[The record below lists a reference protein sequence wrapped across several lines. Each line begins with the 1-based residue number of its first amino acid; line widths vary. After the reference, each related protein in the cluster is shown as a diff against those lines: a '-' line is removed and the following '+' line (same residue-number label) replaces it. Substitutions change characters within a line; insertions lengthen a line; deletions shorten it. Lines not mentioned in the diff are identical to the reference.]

1 MSYQVLARKWR
12 PAKFAELVGQEHVK
26 AALINGLTNQRL
38 HHAYLFTGTRGVG
51 KTTIARIFAKSL
63 NCETGISAEPCGKC
77 GTCLDVDAGRFVD
90 LIEIDAA
97 SRTKVGDTREILDNV
112 QYAPTRGRY
121 KVYLIDEVH
130 MLSRHSFNALL
141 KTLEEPPEH
150 VKFLLATTDP
160 QKLPVTILSRC
171 LQFNLQ
177 ALSIKQ
183 ISEQLVRIM
192 QAEQLPFEQEAL
204 ELLAKYA
211 KGSMRDGLS
220 LTDQAIA
227 QSGQNV
233 TLDVVQHMMGTVDIS
248 WSQNILAA
256 ILNSDADGLVS
267 EFSRLTKQNP
277 DIEKVLDDLLS
288 VCHQIALTQIM
299 PNAAQLNQNVSE
311 FIKTVAAKLTPQEVQ
326 VYYQILLQ
334 GKRDLKISSDPYASF
349 EMICLRMLAFK
360 PVTDFSELPLK
371 KNSEINIPRVETP
384 VSEPLQTLAQKPV
397 LKEVVSPEAVL
408 AEQSAEP
415 VTQEPLAAE
424 GVPQEIATSKLL
436 ETAPLEIAA
445 VETKPSILE
454 SLVDS
459 NLNQDKQFQAPIN
472 TPAKVETPPETS
484 AESQTLVANVTDATN
499 EITEDELL
507 AQQNFYQD
515 MAQSQGFEGQSLESN
530 DFANT
535 DFASTDFDSSDFEKQ
550 AEPPQVVE
558 EQSTQ
563 TAASETKIFEP
574 LVDSGEL
581 DNPVMAI
588 LAARGFDGLS
598 GGDLN
603 PDLSKVTPAEQN
615 VENKTNENTQAS
627 VTEPAKVVEEII
639 LKPKAELMPLEHEE
653 VRYAHEVDSWASLIE
668 RSNLAGRAK
677 QLALN
682 GSVDI
687 TDDRI
692 ELVVKQEFMHLLNEK
707 TEAELNE
714 VVLNLAPQCKFVI
727 NRSVLVEAAPAEI
740 QKDINQNRQQRA
752 EESINTDPMVQ
763 TLVQEFDGR
772 IVAGS
777 IKPL

>member
-1 MSYQVLARKWR
+1 
-12 PAKFAELVGQEHVK
+12 
-26 AALINGLTNQRL
+26 
-38 HHAYLFTGTRGVG
+38 
-51 KTTIARIFAKSL
+51 
-63 NCETGISAEPCGKC
+63 
-77 GTCLDVDAGRFVD
+77 
-90 LIEIDAA
+90 
-97 SRTKVGDTREILDNV
+97 
-112 QYAPTRGRY
+112 
-121 KVYLIDEVH
+121 

-183 ISEQLVRIM
+183 ISDQLVRIM

-227 QSGQNV
+227 QSGLNV
-233 TLDVVQHMMGTVDIS
+233 TLDIVQQMMGTVDIS

-256 ILNSDADGLVS
+256 ILNNDADGLVS

-299 PNAAQLNQNVSE
+299 PNAAQLNYNISE
-311 FIKTVAAKLTPQEVQ
+311 FIKTVATKLTPQEVQ

-371 KNSEINIPRVETP
+371 KNFEINIPRVEIAG
-384 VSEPLQTLAQKPV
+384 SEPSPKV
-397 LKEVVSPEAVL
+397 LER
-408 AEQSAEP
+408 
-415 VTQEPLAAE
+415 
-424 GVPQEIATSKLL
+424 
-436 ETAPLEIAA
+436 
-445 VETKPSILE
+445 
-454 SLVDS
+454 
-459 NLNQDKQFQAPIN
+459 
-472 TPAKVETPPETS
+472 KVET
-484 AESQTLVANVTDATN
+484 ESPTELKAQPSTLVEPVLANKPAIQETTPVTPVLTQAPVADTLLAEKLPVDSPFEHKAVNNGNSSQADVDSATKVEDEIQVTGNN
-499 EITEDELL
+499 EITESELL

-515 MAQSQGFEGQSLESN
+515 MAESQGFAGENVDTSGFENTGFEATTFES
-530 DFANT
+530 DKI
-535 DFASTDFDSSDFEKQ
+535 DSQ
-550 AEPPQVVE
+550 AEPAQVTE
-558 EQSTQ
+558 EQKTQ
-563 TAASETKIFEP
+563 EATTSLTQSFEP
-574 LVDSGEL
+574 VMDSGGL

-598 GGDLN
+598 NTELN
-603 PDLSKVTPAEQN
+603 PDSSKVASAELKVESKD
-615 VENKTNENTQAS
+615 VENNQTPVTQPVKT
-627 VTEPAKVVEEII
+627 VEEVI
-639 LKPKAELMPLEHEE
+639 LQPEAELMPLEHEE
-653 VRYAHEVDSWASLIE
+653 VRFAHEVDSWASLIE
-668 RSNLAGRAK
+668 RSNLAGRAR

-682 GSVDI
+682 ASVEV
-687 TDDRI
+687 TETRI
-692 ELVVKQEFMHLLNEK
+692 EMLVKQEFMHLLNEK
-707 TEAELNE
+707 TEAELND
-714 VVLNLAPQCKFVI
+714 VVLNLAPQCEFVI
-727 NRSVLVEAAPAEI
+727 NRSASVEAAPAEI

-752 EESINTDPMVQ
+752 EESINSDPMVQ
-763 TLVQEFDGR
+763 TLLQEFDGT
-772 IVAGS
+772 IVTGS

>member
-63 NCETGISAEPCGKC
+63 NCETGISAEPCGQC

-299 PNAAQLNQNVSE
+299 PNAAQLNQNISE
-311 FIKTVAAKLTPQEVQ
+311 FIKTVATKLTPQEVQ

-384 VSEPLQTLAQKPV
+384 ISEPLQKLEQKPV
-397 LKEVVSPEAVL
+397 LKEVVSPEPEL
-408 AEQSAEP
+408 IEQ
-415 VTQEPLAAE
+415 
-424 GVPQEIATSKLL
+424 
-436 ETAPLEIAA
+436 
-445 VETKPSILE
+445 
-454 SLVDS
+454 
-459 NLNQDKQFQAPIN
+459 
-472 TPAKVETPPETS
+472 PAKPVIQDATTS
-484 AESQTLVANVTDATN
+484 TGSQTLVANVTDATN

-515 MAQSQGFEGQSLESN
+515 MAQSQGFEGQSIESN
-530 DFANT
+530 
-535 DFASTDFDSSDFEKQ
+535 DFASTDFDSRDFENQ
-550 AEPPQVVE
+550 VEPTQVVE

-563 TAASETKIFEP
+563 TNTPETQIFEP
-574 LVDSGEL
+574 LIDSDEL
-581 DNPVMAI
+581 DSPVMAI

-598 GGDLN
+598 NTELN
-603 PDLSKVTPAEQN
+603 PELSKATPAEQKTK
-615 VENKTNENTQAS
+615 NKADENTQTS
-627 VTEPAKVVEEII
+627 VTEPTKVVEEII
-639 LKPKAELMPLEHEE
+639 LQPKAELMPLEHEE

-727 NRSVLVEAAPAEI
+727 KRSESVEAAPAEI

-763 TLVQEFDGR
+763 TLVQEFDGK

>member
-63 NCETGISAEPCGKC
+63 NCETGISAEPCGQC

-277 DIEKVLDDLLS
+277 DVEKVLDDLLS

-299 PNAAQLNQNVSE
+299 PNAAQLNQNISE
-311 FIKTVAAKLTPQEVQ
+311 FIKTVATKLTPQEVQ

-384 VSEPLQTLAQKPV
+384 VSEPLQKLAQKPV
-397 LKEVVSPEAVL
+397 LKEVVSPEPEL
-408 AEQSAEP
+408 IEQ
-415 VTQEPLAAE
+415 
-424 GVPQEIATSKLL
+424 
-436 ETAPLEIAA
+436 
-445 VETKPSILE
+445 
-454 SLVDS
+454 
-459 NLNQDKQFQAPIN
+459 
-472 TPAKVETPPETS
+472 PAKPVIQDATTI
-484 AESQTLVANVTDATN
+484 AGSQTLVANVTDATN

-530 DFANT
+530 DFAN
-535 DFASTDFDSSDFEKQ
+535 ADFENQVEPTQ
-550 AEPPQVVE
+550 AVE

-563 TAASETKIFEP
+563 TNTPETQIFEP
-574 LVDSGEL
+574 LIDSDEL
-581 DNPVMAI
+581 DSPVMAI

-598 GGDLN
+598 NTELN
-603 PDLSKVTPAEQN
+603 PDLSKVTPAEQKTK
-615 VENKTNENTQAS
+615 NKADENTQAS
-627 VTEPAKVVEEII
+627 VTEPTKVVEEII
-639 LKPKAELMPLEHEE
+639 LQPKAELMPLEHEE

-707 TEAELNE
+707 TEAELND

-727 NRSVLVEAAPAEI
+727 KRSESVEAAPAEI

-752 EESINTDPMVQ
+752 EESINADPMVQ

>member
-63 NCETGISAEPCGKC
+63 NCETGISAEPCGQC

-299 PNAAQLNQNVSE
+299 PNAAQLNQNISE
-311 FIKTVAAKLTPQEVQ
+311 FIKTVATKLTPQEVQ

-384 VSEPLQTLAQKPV
+384 VSEPLQKLAQKPV
-397 LKEVVSPEAVL
+397 LKEVVSPEPEL
-408 AEQSAEP
+408 IEQ
-415 VTQEPLAAE
+415 
-424 GVPQEIATSKLL
+424 
-436 ETAPLEIAA
+436 
-445 VETKPSILE
+445 
-454 SLVDS
+454 
-459 NLNQDKQFQAPIN
+459 
-472 TPAKVETPPETS
+472 PAKPVIQDATTS
-484 AESQTLVANVTDATN
+484 AGSQTLVANVTDATN

-530 DFANT
+530 DFA
-535 DFASTDFDSSDFEKQ
+535 STDFDSRDFENQVEPTQ
-550 AEPPQVVE
+550 AVE

-563 TAASETKIFEP
+563 TNTPETEIFEP
-574 LVDSGEL
+574 LIDSDEL
-581 DNPVMAI
+581 DSPVMAI

-598 GGDLN
+598 NTELN
-603 PDLSKVTPAEQN
+603 PDLSKVTPAEQKTK
-615 VENKTNENTQAS
+615 NKADENTQAS
-627 VTEPAKVVEEII
+627 VTEPTKVVEEII
-639 LKPKAELMPLEHEE
+639 LQPKAELMPLEHEE

-707 TEAELNE
+707 TEAELND

-727 NRSVLVEAAPAEI
+727 KRSESVEAAPAEI

-752 EESINTDPMVQ
+752 EESINADPMVQ

>member
-63 NCETGISAEPCGKC
+63 NCETGISAEPCGQC

-299 PNAAQLNQNVSE
+299 PNAAQLNQNISE
-311 FIKTVAAKLTPQEVQ
+311 FIKTVATKLTPQEVQ

-384 VSEPLQTLAQKPV
+384 VSEPLQKLAQKPV
-397 LKEVVSPEAVL
+397 LKEVVSPEPEL
-408 AEQSAEP
+408 IEQ
-415 VTQEPLAAE
+415 
-424 GVPQEIATSKLL
+424 
-436 ETAPLEIAA
+436 
-445 VETKPSILE
+445 
-454 SLVDS
+454 
-459 NLNQDKQFQAPIN
+459 
-472 TPAKVETPPETS
+472 PAKPVIQDATTI
-484 AESQTLVANVTDATN
+484 AGSQTLVANVTDATN

-530 DFANT
+530 DFAN
-535 DFASTDFDSSDFEKQ
+535 ADFENQVEPTQ
-550 AEPPQVVE
+550 AVE

-563 TAASETKIFEP
+563 TNTPETEIFEP
-574 LVDSGEL
+574 LIDSDEL
-581 DNPVMAI
+581 DSPVMAI

-598 GGDLN
+598 NTELN
-603 PDLSKVTPAEQN
+603 PDLSKVASAEQKTK
-615 VENKTNENTQAS
+615 NKADENTQAS
-627 VTEPAKVVEEII
+627 VTEPTKVVEEII
-639 LKPKAELMPLEHEE
+639 LQPKAELMPLEHEE

-727 NRSVLVEAAPAEI
+727 KRSESVEAAPAEI

>member
-63 NCETGISAEPCGKC
+63 NCETGISAEPCGQC

-299 PNAAQLNQNVSE
+299 PNAAQLNQNISE
-311 FIKTVAAKLTPQEVQ
+311 FIKTVATKLTPQEVQ

-384 VSEPLQTLAQKPV
+384 ISEPLQKLAQKPV
-397 LKEVVSPEAVL
+397 LKEVVSPEPEL
-408 AEQSAEP
+408 IEQ
-415 VTQEPLAAE
+415 
-424 GVPQEIATSKLL
+424 
-436 ETAPLEIAA
+436 
-445 VETKPSILE
+445 
-454 SLVDS
+454 
-459 NLNQDKQFQAPIN
+459 
-472 TPAKVETPPETS
+472 PAKPVIQDVTTS
-484 AESQTLVANVTDATN
+484 AGSQTLVANVTDATN

-530 DFANT
+530 DFA
-535 DFASTDFDSSDFEKQ
+535 STDFDSRDFENQVEPTQ
-550 AEPPQVVE
+550 AVE

-563 TAASETKIFEP
+563 TKTPETQIFEP
-574 LVDSGEL
+574 LIDSDEL
-581 DNPVMAI
+581 DSPVMAI

-598 GGDLN
+598 NTELN
-603 PDLSKVTPAEQN
+603 PDLSKVTPAEQKTK
-615 VENKTNENTQAS
+615 NKADENTQAS
-627 VTEPAKVVEEII
+627 VTEPTKVVEEII
-639 LKPKAELMPLEHEE
+639 LQPKSELMPLEHEE
-653 VRYAHEVDSWASLIE
+653 VRYAHEVDSWASL
-668 RSNLAGRAK
+668 S
-677 QLALN
+677 
-682 GSVDI
+682 
-687 TDDRI
+687 
-692 ELVVKQEFMHLLNEK
+692 
-707 TEAELNE
+707 
-714 VVLNLAPQCKFVI
+714 
-727 NRSVLVEAAPAEI
+727 AA
-740 QKDINQNRQQRA
+740 
-752 EESINTDPMVQ
+752 M
-763 TLVQEFDGR
+763 
-772 IVAGS
+772 
-777 IKPL
+777 

>member
-63 NCETGISAEPCGKC
+63 NCETGISAEPCGQC

-183 ISEQLVRIM
+183 ISDQLVRIM

-233 TLDVVQHMMGTVDIS
+233 TLDVVQQMMGTVDIS

-256 ILNSDADGLVS
+256 ILNNDADGLVS

-299 PNAAQLNQNVSE
+299 PNAAQLNYNISE
-311 FIKTVAAKLTPQEVQ
+311 FIKTVATKLTPQEVQ

-371 KNSEINIPRVETP
+371 KNSEINIPRVEIAGSDPSLKVLERKVETESPTELKAQPITLVEPVLANKPAIQETTP
-384 VSEPLQTLAQKPV
+384 VTPALTQALVADTL
-397 LKEVVSPEAVL
+397 L
-408 AEQSAEP
+408 AE
-415 VTQEPLAAE
+415 
-424 GVPQEIATSKLL
+424 KL
-436 ETAPLEIAA
+436 P
-445 VETKPSILE
+445 
-454 SLVDS
+454 VDS
-459 NLNQDKQFQAPIN
+459 PFEHKAVNNGNSSQAAMN
-472 TPAKVETPPETS
+472 SAAKVEDEI
-484 AESQTLVANVTDATN
+484 QVTGNN
-499 EITEDELL
+499 EITESELL

-515 MAQSQGFEGQSLESN
+515 MAQSQGFAGENVDTSGFENSGFE
-530 DFANT
+530 ANT
-535 DFASTDFDSSDFEKQ
+535 FEANTFEATTFESDKIDSQ
-550 AEPPQVVE
+550 AEPAQVTE
-558 EQSTQ
+558 EQKTQ
-563 TAASETKIFEP
+563 EATTSLTQSFEP
-574 LVDSGEL
+574 VMDSGGL

-598 GGDLN
+598 NTELN
-603 PDLSKVTPAEQN
+603 QGPSKVASAELK
-615 VENKTNENTQAS
+615 VESKDVESNQAV
-627 VTEPAKVVEEII
+627 VTEPVKIVEEVI
-639 LKPKAELMPLEHEE
+639 LQPEAELMPLEHEE

-668 RSNLAGRAK
+668 RSNLAGRAR

-682 GSVDI
+682 ASVEV
-687 TDDRI
+687 TETRI
-692 ELVVKQEFMHLLNEK
+692 EMLVKQEFMHLLNEK
-707 TEAELNE
+707 TEAELND
-714 VVLNLAPQCKFVI
+714 VVLNLAPQCEFVI
-727 NRSVLVEAAPAEI
+727 NRSASVEAAPAEI

-752 EESINTDPMVQ
+752 EESINSDPMVQ
-763 TLVQEFDGR
+763 TLLQEFDGT
-772 IVAGS
+772 IVTGS

>member
-63 NCETGISAEPCGKC
+63 NCETGISAEPCGQC

-299 PNAAQLNQNVSE
+299 PNAAQLNQNISE
-311 FIKTVAAKLTPQEVQ
+311 FIKTVATKLTPQEVQ

-384 VSEPLQTLAQKPV
+384 VSEPLQKLAQKPV
-397 LKEVVSPEAVL
+397 LKEVVSPEPEL
-408 AEQSAEP
+408 IEQ
-415 VTQEPLAAE
+415 
-424 GVPQEIATSKLL
+424 
-436 ETAPLEIAA
+436 
-445 VETKPSILE
+445 
-454 SLVDS
+454 
-459 NLNQDKQFQAPIN
+459 
-472 TPAKVETPPETS
+472 PAKPVIQDATTS
-484 AESQTLVANVTDATN
+484 AGSQTLVANVTDATN

-530 DFANT
+530 DFAN
-535 DFASTDFDSSDFEKQ
+535 ADFENQVEPTQ
-550 AEPPQVVE
+550 AVE

-563 TAASETKIFEP
+563 TNTPETQIFEP
-574 LVDSGEL
+574 LIDSDEL
-581 DNPVMAI
+581 DSPVMAI

-598 GGDLN
+598 NTELN
-603 PDLSKVTPAEQN
+603 PDLSKVASAEQKTK
-615 VENKTNENTQAS
+615 NKADENTQAS
-627 VTEPAKVVEEII
+627 VTEPTKVVEEII
-639 LKPKAELMPLEHEE
+639 LQPKAELMPLEHEE

-727 NRSVLVEAAPAEI
+727 KRSESVEAAPAEI

>member
-63 NCETGISAEPCGKC
+63 NCETGISAEPCGQC

-183 ISEQLVRIM
+183 ISDQLVRIM
-192 QAEQLPFEQEAL
+192 QAEQLPFELEAL

-233 TLDVVQHMMGTVDIS
+233 TLDIVQQMMGTVDIS

-256 ILNSDADGLVS
+256 ILNNDADGLVS

-299 PNAAQLNQNVSE
+299 PNAAQLNYNISE
-311 FIKTVAAKLTPQEVQ
+311 FIKTVATKLTPQEVQ

-371 KNSEINIPRVETP
+371 KNSEINIPRVEIASSEQRPKEAQQQATAIDEP
-384 VSEPLQTLAQKPV
+384 VLGNKPTTQFLAKVPLAEPLTAELAIDKTSVQDSV
-397 LKEVVSPEAVL
+397 LNNDNSSHAPKNLATEVEADL
-408 AEQSAEP
+408 QL
-415 VTQEPLAAE
+415 T
-424 GVPQEIATSKLL
+424 G
-436 ETAPLEIAA
+436 
-445 VETKPSILE
+445 
-454 SLVDS
+454 
-459 NLNQDKQFQAPIN
+459 N
-472 TPAKVETPPETS
+472 
-484 AESQTLVANVTDATN
+484 N
-499 EITEDELL
+499 EITESELL

-515 MAQSQGFEGQSLESN
+515 MAQSQGFAGENVDTSGFENTGFEATTFES
-530 DFANT
+530 DKI
-535 DFASTDFDSSDFEKQ
+535 DSQ
-550 AEPPQVVE
+550 AEPAQVTE
-558 EQSTQ
+558 EKSTKEA
-563 TAASETKIFEP
+563 TTSLTESFEP
-574 LVDSGEL
+574 VMDSGGL

-598 GGDLN
+598 NTELN
-603 PDLSKVTPAEQN
+603 PDSSKVASAELKVESKD
-615 VENKTNENTQAS
+615 VENNQTPVTQPVKS
-627 VTEPAKVVEEII
+627 VEEVI
-639 LKPKAELMPLEHEE
+639 LQPEAELMPLEHEE
-653 VRYAHEVDSWASLIE
+653 VRFAHEVDSWASLIE
-668 RSNLAGRAK
+668 RSNLAGRAR

-682 GSVDI
+682 ASVEV
-687 TDDRI
+687 TETRI
-692 ELVVKQEFMHLLNEK
+692 EMLVKQEFMHLLNEK
-707 TEAELNE
+707 TEAELND
-714 VVLNLAPQCKFVI
+714 VVLNLAPQCEFVI
-727 NRSVLVEAAPAEI
+727 NRSASVEAAPAEI

-752 EESINTDPMVQ
+752 EESINSDPMVQ
-763 TLVQEFDGR
+763 TLLQEFDGT
-772 IVAGS
+772 IVTGS

>member
-12 PAKFAELVGQEHVK
+12 PAKFAELVGQDHVK
-26 AALINGLTNQRL
+26 AALINGLSNQRL

-63 NCETGISAEPCGKC
+63 NCETGISAEPCGQC

-183 ISEQLVRIM
+183 ISEQLNRILV
-192 QAEQLPFEQEAL
+192 AEQLPFEQDAL
-204 ELLAKYA
+204 LLLAKYA

-233 TLDVVQHMMGTVDIS
+233 TLDIVQQMMGTVDIS
-248 WSQNILAA
+248 WSQNILSA
-256 ILNSDADGLVS
+256 ILSNDADGLVN

-299 PNAAQLNQNVSE
+299 PNAAQLNHNISE
-311 FIKTVAAKLTPQEVQ
+311 FIKTVAPQIAPQVVQ

-349 EMICLRMLAFK
+349 EMICLRLLAFK
-360 PVTDFSELPLK
+360 PVTDFSGVEFQNNADSSLK
-371 KNSEINIPRVETP
+371 KNSEIDLNHEQGSVENSQPRFVSDAVDSKNSTSLEDSSP
-384 VSEPLQTLAQKPV
+384 VNQGA
-397 LKEVVSPEAVL
+397 L
-408 AEQSAEP
+408 AEHQQPADNTVDQINLVNNP
-415 VTQEPLAAE
+415 
-424 GVPQEIATSKLL
+424 
-436 ETAPLEIAA
+436 
-445 VETKPSILE
+445 
-454 SLVDS
+454 VDS
-459 NLNQDKQFQAPIN
+459 
-472 TPAKVETPPETS
+472 TTEV
-484 AESQTLVANVTDATN
+484 
-499 EITEDELL
+499 ITENELI
-507 AQQNFYQD
+507 AQENFYND
-515 MAQSQGFEGQSLESN
+515 MAQSQGFTLEHEAQTPSEIVNPISPELSSDPEHSN
-530 DFANT
+530 DLSPQHHSPDPALSKELTEKNT
-535 DFASTDFDSSDFEKQ
+535 VEIGSDLGFDS
-550 AEPPQVVE
+550 
-558 EQSTQ
+558 
-563 TAASETKIFEP
+563 
-574 LVDSGEL
+574 
-581 DNPVMAI
+581 PVMAI
-588 LAARGFDGLS
+588 LAARGFDS
-598 GGDLN
+598 NLN
-603 PDLSKVTPAEQN
+603 QQDVQPTPVFENEQESLKVESADIQSNDESNVDLSVKPE
-615 VENKTNENTQAS
+615 VE
-627 VTEPAKVVEEII
+627 VFEPE
-639 LKPKAELMPLEHEE
+639 AELMPLEHEE
-653 VRYAHEVDSWASLIE
+653 VRFAHQVDNWASLIE
-668 RSNLAGRAK
+668 SSDLAGRAR

-682 GSVDI
+682 GAVEI
-687 TDDRI
+687 NGNHI
-692 ELVVKQEFMHLLNEK
+692 ELAVKQEFAHLLNDK

-714 VVLNLAPQCKFVI
+714 VVLRLAPECEFVI
-727 NRSVLVEAAPAEI
+727 NKSALVEYAPAEI

-752 EESINTDPMVQ
+752 EESINGDPMVQ
-763 TLVQEFDGR
+763 TLLQEFDGT
-772 IVAGS
+772 IVTGS

>member
-63 NCETGISAEPCGKC
+63 NCETGISAEPCGQC

-299 PNAAQLNQNVSE
+299 PNAAQLNQNISE
-311 FIKTVAAKLTPQEVQ
+311 FIKTVATKLTPQEVQ

-384 VSEPLQTLAQKPV
+384 ISEPLQKLAQKPV
-397 LKEVVSPEAVL
+397 LKEVVSPEPEL
-408 AEQSAEP
+408 IEQ
-415 VTQEPLAAE
+415 
-424 GVPQEIATSKLL
+424 
-436 ETAPLEIAA
+436 
-445 VETKPSILE
+445 
-454 SLVDS
+454 
-459 NLNQDKQFQAPIN
+459 
-472 TPAKVETPPETS
+472 PAKPVIQDVTTS
-484 AESQTLVANVTDATN
+484 AGSQTLVANVTDATN

-530 DFANT
+530 DFA
-535 DFASTDFDSSDFEKQ
+535 STDFDSRDFENQVEPTQ
-550 AEPPQVVE
+550 AVE

-563 TAASETKIFEP
+563 TKTPETQIFEP
-574 LVDSGEL
+574 LIDSDEL
-581 DNPVMAI
+581 DSPVMAI

-598 GGDLN
+598 NTELN
-603 PDLSKVTPAEQN
+603 PDLSKATPDEQKTK
-615 VENKTNENTQAS
+615 NKADENTQAS
-627 VTEPAKVVEEII
+627 VTEPTKVVEEII
-639 LKPKAELMPLEHEE
+639 LQPKAELMPLEHEE

-727 NRSVLVEAAPAEI
+727 KRSESVEAAPAEI

>member
-26 AALINGLTNQRL
+26 AALINGLSNQRL

-63 NCETGISAEPCGKC
+63 NCETGISAEPCGQC

-183 ISEQLVRIM
+183 ISEQLNRILV
-192 QAEQLPFEQEAL
+192 AEQLPFEQEAL
-204 ELLAKYA
+204 LLLAKYA

-233 TLDVVQHMMGTVDIS
+233 TLEIVQQMMGTVDIS
-248 WSQNILAA
+248 WSQNILSA
-256 ILNSDADGLVS
+256 ILSNDADSLVD
-267 EFSRLTKQNP
+267 EFARLTKQNP
-277 DIEKVLDDLLS
+277 DVDKVLDDLLS

-299 PNAAQLNQNVSE
+299 PNAAQLNHNISE
-311 FIKTVAAKLTPQEVQ
+311 FITAAASQVAPQVVQ

-360 PVTDFSELPLK
+360 PVTDFSDLVVK
-371 KNSEINIPRVETP
+371 KNSEIDLPRTP
-384 VSEPLQTLAQKPV
+384 ITDSEQNKNA
-397 LKEVVSPEAVL
+397 VSPAVEPQLKSIPDVNALQSQTQPTDMASFEAVTTEL
-408 AEQSAEP
+408 NKPIAKQDDLGTETLHSKAAEQSIDALEA
-415 VTQEPLAAE
+415 VT
-424 GVPQEIATSKLL
+424 
-436 ETAPLEIAA
+436 
-445 VETKPSILE
+445 E
-454 SLVDS
+454 S
-459 NLNQDKQFQAPIN
+459 
-472 TPAKVETPPETS
+472 
-484 AESQTLVANVTDATN
+484 
-499 EITEDELL
+499 ELL
-507 AQQNFYQD
+507 AQQNFYND
-515 MAQSQGFEGQSLESN
+515 MAQSQGFAPQQPTEVNIADDSSVTQDLEHTPSNELQFVNPNAEAPPMNEDVVNNTSVVSEGTDPNPSTLE
-530 DFANT
+530 
-535 DFASTDFDSSDFEKQ
+535 FDS
-550 AEPPQVVE
+550 
-558 EQSTQ
+558 
-563 TAASETKIFEP
+563 
-574 LVDSGEL
+574 
-581 DNPVMAI
+581 PVMAI
-588 LAARGFDGLS
+588 LAARGFGS
-598 GGDLN
+598 NLN
-603 PDLSKVTPAEQN
+603 HAIPESQNAEQSESTEVN
-615 VENKTNENTQAS
+615 SLHHESVSEYNQNAETNNDVE
-627 VTEPAKVVEEII
+627 VFEPE
-639 LKPKAELMPLEHEE
+639 AELMPLEHEE
-653 VRYAHEVDSWASLIE
+653 VRYAHQVDNWASLIE
-668 RSNLAGRAK
+668 SSDLAGRAR
-677 QLALN
+677 QLALHGAVEIN
-682 GSVDI
+682 DNH
-687 TDDRI
+687 I
-692 ELVVKQEFMHLLNEK
+692 ELVVKQEFAHLLNDK

-714 VVLNLAPQCKFVI
+714 VVLRLAPQCEFII
-727 NRSVLVEAAPAEI
+727 NKSELVEYAPAEI

-752 EESINTDPMVQ
+752 EQSINNDPMVK
-763 TLVQEFDGR
+763 TLLNEFDGR

-777 IKPL
+777 ITPL